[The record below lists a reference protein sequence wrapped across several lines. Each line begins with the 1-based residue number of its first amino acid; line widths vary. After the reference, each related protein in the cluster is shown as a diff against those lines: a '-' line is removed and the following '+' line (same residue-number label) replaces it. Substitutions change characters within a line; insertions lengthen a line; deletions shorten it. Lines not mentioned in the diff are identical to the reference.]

1 MQKKYMVIAGVL
13 SVALV
18 AVWVSRDR
26 LFPGGVDTL
35 MSRTTTQPI
44 DPSPAYA
51 PAVLPAETAT
61 DQNASTSQP
70 AWMNGTGFAS
80 ASNPTTAPS
89 SSGGVTGASPEES
102 AKAVRMRATM
112 DRLNKLQS
120 QKDLDPKSVE
130 DALAEVERAN
140 GSSVMQGVR
149 LDVLRENLRIAARM
163 KKASEELQVLQQRS
177 TAGELNPAQQAELNK
192 KLADISALQREMRTD
207 FMANTPGTTST
218 TGTAR

>member
-1 MQKKYMVIAGVL
+1 MRKKYMVIAGVL

-51 PAVLPAETAT
+51 PAVLPAETASTESPRT
-61 DQNASTSQP
+61 DQP
-70 AWMNGTGFAS
+70 AWINSTGPAPAS
-80 ASNPTTAPS
+80 ATAPLP
-89 SSGGVTGASPEES
+89 GAPVANPVED
-102 AKAVRMRATM
+102 AKAVRMRAAM

-120 QKDLDPKSVE
+120 QKDLDPKAVE
-130 DALAEVERAN
+130 EALAEIERAN

-149 LDVLRENLRIAARM
+149 LDVLRENLRVAVRL
-163 KKASEELQVLQQRS
+163 KTASEGMQVLQQRS
-177 TAGELNPAQQAELNK
+177 AAGTLSPAQQVELDKKIAE
-192 KLADISALQREMRTD
+192 ISAIQREMRTD
-207 FMANTPGTTST
+207 FMVGTPGTPGTS
-218 TGTAR
+218 R